1 VLIER
6 KIIVMKLNSVLLA
19 GLVSIG
25 LLTIGA
31 DSAFAGGHFGH
42 FSAGN
47 PGGLR
52 AGSSYR
58 LAPTPANQAWE
69 RNNAW
74 AKYTAQRGQVQ
85 VPKVSTGT
93 SGSTLQH
100 NAVTP

>member
-1 VLIER
+1 
-6 KIIVMKLNSVLLA
+6 MKVKDVLLA

-31 DSAFAGGHFGH
+31 DSGFAGGY

-52 AGSSYR
+52 AASSYR

-74 AKYTAQRGQVQ
+74 ASYTAQNRQVQ
-85 VPKVSTGT
+85 VPNVSTGT
-93 SGSTLQH
+93 SGSAFQY

>member
-1 VLIER
+1 
-6 KIIVMKLNSVLLA
+6 MKLNSVLLA

-31 DSAFAGGHFGH
+31 DSALAGGF

-52 AGSSYR
+52 SALSYPLPR
-58 LAPTPANQAWE
+58 TPANQAWE

-74 AKYTAQRGQVQ
+74 ANYT
-85 VPKVSTGT
+85 
-93 SGSTLQH
+93 
-100 NAVTP
+100 

>member
-1 VLIER
+1 M
-6 KIIVMKLNSVLLA
+6 VMKISNVLLV

-31 DSAFAGGHFGH
+31 DSGFADGY

-52 AGSSYR
+52 AAPGYP
-58 LAPTPANQAWE
+58 LALTPANQAWE

-74 AKYTAQRGQVQ
+74 DSYTAQNRQVQ
-85 VPKVSTGT
+85 VPNVSTGT
-93 SGSTLQH
+93 SGSALQH